1 MDDQGRLGWG
11 VLGTAD
17 IARRRFLPALRQSD
31 HSYLATLGSRSPE
44 RAAAVVARHGAG
56 RAVGSYEAVLA
67 DPAVDLVY
75 VPLPG
80 PLHHQWVLAALA
92 AGKHVLCEKALVRSV
107 AEVREID
114 AAARA
119 AGRVVMEGFMYRFHP
134 QWDPSV
140 LKPLLAEVGEVASA
154 HCWTSFPYDPARD
167 RWQDA
172 RMRGGALWE
181 IGCYCLD
188 ALAWQFGEV
197 TEVNVLASARPGH
210 DLTAVAMRFASGM
223 PATAWWSFSAAWSK
237 RFLIVGTT
245 GTLELEQPFP
255 ADGPGCVS
263 IDRRRQRRKVDLPAA
278 DCFLREI
285 DHFTAAAH
293 GQVPPAI
300 TLADSARWIGAAE
313 RIDQARHR
321 VSAP

>member
-17 IARRRFLPALRQSD
+17 IARRRFLPALRQSRR
-31 HSYLATLGSRSPE
+31 SYLAVLGSRSLD
-44 RAAAVVARHGAG
+44 RAAAVVAKHGSG
-56 RAVGSYEAVLA
+56 RAAGSYEAVLA

-92 AGKHVLCEKALVRSV
+92 AGKDVLCEKALVRSV
-107 AEVREID
+107 AQVREID

-134 QWDPSV
+134 QWDRAV
-140 LKPLLAEVGEVASA
+140 LAPLLAEVGEVVAA
-154 HCWTSFPYDPARD
+154 HCWTSFPYDPTRD

-172 RMRGGALWE
+172 AMRGGALWE

-197 TEVNVLASARPGH
+197 AELDVLASARPGQ
-210 DLTAVAMRFASGM
+210 DLTAVALRFASGM
-223 PATAWWSFSAAWSK
+223 PATAWWSFSAAWTK
-237 RFLIVGTT
+237 RFLVVGTT
-245 GTLELEQPFP
+245 GTLELERPFQ
-255 ADGPGCVS
+255 ADGGGCAWVE
-263 IDRRRQRRKVDLPAA
+263 RRRERHKVDLPGA

-285 DHFTAAAH
+285 NHFAAAAI
-293 GQVPPAI
+293 GEVSPAI
-300 TLADSARWIGAAE
+300 TLEDSARWIRQAE
-313 RIDQARHR
+313 TVDAEMMDMD
-321 VSAP
+321 A